1 MARQLQQL
9 GLALHEDDLE
19 PTLDEVSHQSIAAIG
34 HVGVDAVEPT
44 LFLGEVGLRGLG
56 DEAAMAGDLAMGVAT
71 PVLTAACHA

>member
-1 MARQLQQL
+1 M
-9 GLALHEDDLE
+9 
-19 PTLDEVSHQSIAAIG
+19 AAIG